1 MKVLEDSK
9 LIYPHFSI
17 IHYSPTW
24 IDESKTTELALEWQS
39 SLVSFFITQPHR
51 KQEAFL
57 IGSGFIYLLGD
68 HIPCIVTASHVIKE
82 MQKSEL
88 SFMSIDG
95 NKFKFEHLEV
105 FFNDEQDYAIIPM
118 SEKIMEAIPNSV
130 LFDTKVNNDFFE
142 KTSSFLIMGYPSK
155 VNKLHKMHPEK
166 GLSPFNI
173 NFHNFFYER
182 KAEDIYFHFIAGGKE
197 KNICFEGAST
207 NKTVTSLAGMSG
219 SVIAQLII
227 NKLDGGVSLKAIG
240 IFKEHR
246 PKRGNFLVGSTFI
259 DFADNLNSYLN
270 DDDA

>member
-1 MKVLEDSK
+1 MLEGSK

-24 IDESKTTELALEWQS
+24 IDESSTTELALEWQS

-57 IGSGFIYLLGD
+57 NGSGFIYLLGD

-88 SFMSIDG
+88 SFISIDG

-118 SEKIMEAIPNSV
+118 SEEIMKAIPNSV

-142 KTSSFLIMGYPSK
+142 KTSSFVIMGYPSK

-173 NFHNFFYER
+173 NFHNFFM
-182 KAEDIYFHFIAGGKE
+182 KE
-197 KNICFEGAST
+197 KPKIFISILL
-207 NKTVTSLAGMSG
+207 LAEKKKH
-219 SVIAQLII
+219 L
-227 NKLDGGVSLKAIG
+227 
-240 IFKEHR
+240 F
-246 PKRGNFLVGSTFI
+246 
-259 DFADNLNSYLN
+259 
-270 DDDA
+270 